1 MLGPPRHS
9 FFLIPPFQNLGL
21 KVVPP
26 AESVGKGGE
35 AVTVQP
41 PPPPIKYVEYIIN
54 YCNKTI
60 FGQNIFLFDLITDLF
75 VCFILQNGRLFFN

>member
-26 AESVGKGGE
+26 AESGGGE
-35 AVTVQP
+35 ANTVQP
-41 PPPPIKYVEYIIN
+41 LPPPPIKSVEYIIN

-60 FGQNIFLFDLITDLF
+60 FGENIFLFDLITDLF

>member
-26 AESVGKGGE
+26 AECVGGGE
-35 AVTVQP
+35 ADTVQP
-41 PPPPIKYVEYIIN
+41 PPSPPP
-54 YCNKTI
+54 
-60 FGQNIFLFDLITDLF
+60 
-75 VCFILQNGRLFFN
+75 

>member
-26 AESVGKGGE
+26 AESVGGE
-35 AVTVQP
+35 ADTVQP
-41 PPPPIKYVEYIIN
+41 PLPPPPHKI
-54 YCNKTI
+54 C
-60 FGQNIFLFDLITDLF
+60 
-75 VCFILQNGRLFFN
+75 

>member
-26 AESVGKGGE
+26 AESVGGGGGSNQHFYLNEKHQISILEDFHKKG
-35 AVTVQP
+35 
-41 PPPPIKYVEYIIN
+41 
-54 YCNKTI
+54 
-60 FGQNIFLFDLITDLF
+60 
-75 VCFILQNGRLFFN
+75 LQ